1 MAKVQGLYLWL
12 EMDRRKFRI
21 LIVED
26 DKLALDLLVNFLK
39 KEGYECRGATTA
51 QDALNLMDNLSFDLV
66 LLDIRLP
73 DFSGVELLG
82 RIKELNPIIPII
94 MVSAL
99 SDVDVVVET
108 LKKGAEDY
116 IVKPVI
122 LDDLVKKINNALNR
136 YEKEVELKTV
146 EEVGSLEGLG
156 FIYKSQKTKEILIKA
171 LKAAKSNAPCLILG
185 ETGTGKTLLA
195 RIIHKLSR
203 RKEGP
208 FIDVHLQSIP
218 ETLMEAELFGYRK
231 GSFTGAERD
240 SEGLITKAKGGTLFL
255 DEIGELKRDL
265 QVKLLKVIEE
275 RRFRPLGSQSE
286 IEVDFRLITATNR
299 NLHSLIK
306 EGVFR
311 EDLYYRINIIEIVIP
326 PLRERREDVPVLIE
340 YFLKKYSMVE
350 GKEVKGVTKDAMD
363 ILMRYPFPGNVR
375 EVSNIIERAC
385 VMTSGNFIDVEDLPE
400 AVRDYSKKDVLSTV
414 FQPSGENLFEMV
426 RDFERRIIISA
437 LNEEKFVKSRAA
449 RRLGISERVLRYKMK
464 VLGIENGKMYSK
476 GQ

>member
-1 MAKVQGLYLWL
+1 
-12 EMDRRKFRI
+12 MDRRKFRI

-375 EVSNIIERAC
+375 ELSNIIERAC

>member
-1 MAKVQGLYLWL
+1 
-12 EMDRRKFRI
+12 MDRRKFRI

-275 RRFRPLGSQSE
+275 RRVRPLGSQSE
-286 IEVDFRLITATNR
+286 IEIDFRLITATNR

-326 PLRERREDVPVLIE
+326 PLRERREDVPVLIG

-375 EVSNIIERAC
+375 ELSNIIERAC

>member
-275 RRFRPLGSQSE
+275 RRVRPLGSQSE
-286 IEVDFRLITATNR
+286 IEIDFRLITATNR

-350 GKEVKGVTKDAMD
+350 GKEVKGVTRDAMD

-375 EVSNIIERAC
+375 ELSNIIERAC

-400 AVRDYSKKDVLSTV
+400 AVRDYSKKDLLSTV

-426 RDFERRIIISA
+426 RDFERRMIISA

>member
-1 MAKVQGLYLWL
+1 
-12 EMDRRKFRI
+12 MDKRKFRV

-26 DKLALDLLVNFLK
+26 DKLASDLLINFLR
-39 KEGYECRGATTA
+39 KEGYECTGAATA
-51 QDALNLMDNLSFDLV
+51 KEALNLMDNFSFDLV

-73 DFSGVELLG
+73 DLSGVELLG
-82 RIKELNPIIPII
+82 RIKELNPIIPVI

-99 SDVDVVVET
+99 SDVEVVVET

-122 LDDLVKKINNALNR
+122 LDDLIKKMNNVLSK
-136 YEKEVELKTV
+136 YEREVELKTI
-146 EEVGSLEGLG
+146 EEVGSIEDIG
-156 FIYKSQKTKEILIKA
+156 FIYKSPKTKEVLVKA

-203 RKEGP
+203 RKDGP
-208 FIDVHLQSIP
+208 FIDVHLQAIP

-231 GSFTGAERD
+231 GSFTGADRD
-240 SEGLITKAKGGTLFL
+240 SEGLIAKASGGTLFL

-275 RRFRPLGSQSE
+275 RRVRPLGGLSE
-286 IEVDFRLITATNR
+286 VEVDFRLITATNR
-299 NLHSLIK
+299 DLHSLVK

-326 PLRERREDVPVLIE
+326 PLRERREDIPVLIE
-340 YFLKKYSMVE
+340 YFLEKYSKVE
-350 GKEVKGVTKDAMD
+350 EKEVKGVTKDAMD
-363 ILMRYPFPGNVR
+363 LLMRYPFPGNVR
-375 EVSNIIERAC
+375 ELSNIIERAC
-385 VMTSGNFIDVEDLPE
+385 VMTSGNLIDVEDLPE
-400 AVRDYSKKDVLSTV
+400 NVRDYSKKDVFSQVTESL
-414 FQPSGENLFEMV
+414 GENLFDMV
-426 RDFERRIIISA
+426 RDFERKIIINA
-437 LNEEKFVKSRAA
+437 LKEENFVKSRAA
-449 RRLGISERVLRYKMK
+449 RKLGISERVLRYKIK
-464 VLGIENGKMYSK
+464 VLGIENGKMYNK

>member
-1 MAKVQGLYLWL
+1 
-12 EMDRRKFRI
+12 MDRRKFRI

-275 RRFRPLGSQSE
+275 RRVRPLGSQSE
-286 IEVDFRLITATNR
+286 IEIDFRLITATNR

-350 GKEVKGVTKDAMD
+350 GKEVKGVTRDAMD

-375 EVSNIIERAC
+375 ELSNIIERAC

-400 AVRDYSKKDVLSTV
+400 AVRDYSKKDLLSTV

-426 RDFERRIIISA
+426 RDFERRMIISA

>member
-108 LKKGAEDY
+108 LKKGAEDF

-375 EVSNIIERAC
+375 ELSNIIERAC

>member
-275 RRFRPLGSQSE
+275 RRVRPLGSQSE
-286 IEVDFRLITATNR
+286 IEIDFRLITATNR

-326 PLRERREDVPVLIE
+326 PLRERREDVPVLIG

-375 EVSNIIERAC
+375 ELSNIIERAC

>member
-1 MAKVQGLYLWL
+1 
-12 EMDRRKFRI
+12 MDRRKFRI

-99 SDVDVVVET
+99 SDVDVVVES

-275 RRFRPLGSQSE
+275 RRVRPLGSQSE
-286 IEVDFRLITATNR
+286 IEIDFRLITATNR

-326 PLRERREDVPVLIE
+326 PLRERREDIPVLIE

-375 EVSNIIERAC
+375 ELSNIIERAC

>member
-1 MAKVQGLYLWL
+1 
-12 EMDRRKFRI
+12 MDRRKFRI

-51 QDALNLMDNLSFDLV
+51 QEALNLMDNLSFDLV

-73 DFSGVELLG
+73 DFSGVELLR

-99 SDVDVVVET
+99 SDVEVVVET

-156 FIYKSQKTKEILIKA
+156 FIYKSQKTKEVLIKA

-208 FIDVHLQSIP
+208 FIDVHLQAIP

-275 RRFRPLGSQSE
+275 RRVRPLGSQSE

-350 GKEVKGVTKDAMD
+350 RKEVKGVTKDAMD

-375 EVSNIIERAC
+375 ELSNIIERAC

>member
-99 SDVDVVVET
+99 SDVDVVVES

-275 RRFRPLGSQSE
+275 RRVRPLGSQSE
-286 IEVDFRLITATNR
+286 IEIDFRLITATNR

-326 PLRERREDVPVLIE
+326 PLRERREDIPVLIE

-375 EVSNIIERAC
+375 ELSNIIERAC

>member
-375 EVSNIIERAC
+375 ELSNIIERAC

>member
-1 MAKVQGLYLWL
+1 
-12 EMDRRKFRI
+12 KFRI

-108 LKKGAEDY
+108 LKKGAEDF

-375 EVSNIIERAC
+375 ELSNIIERAC

>member
-1 MAKVQGLYLWL
+1 
-12 EMDRRKFRI
+12 MDRRKFRI